1 MAHPDHD
8 PVAARR
14 ALAHALGAYL
24 DRVRVR
30 DAVALW
36 SAHFEGQGSLFVALN
51 RYCRQVAE
59 SYGLV
64 GLEAE
69 LHLRVFRALQGDPRA
84 LPDDPLSQPPGDDER
99 TAPAALDA
107 LASAGPPSRPGPPRS
122 EPPSG
127 SGAGSHRSAA
137 LLQVFYAAIESQL
150 ARDLPPGITPARVRR
165 TLIKHAAGL
174 PRPQQHA
181 ASLWWS
187 NQVSVLGG
195 DWPAGGH
202 GTALVNVIYVSLAEL
217 VGPVRA
223 DQCFTQAVA
232 RLERG
237 GDPAHA
243 EIRRYL

>member
-1 MAHPDHD
+1 MPRTDHD
-8 PVAARR
+8 PITARR
-14 ALAHALGAYL
+14 ALAQALGAYL
-24 DRVRVR
+24 DRVRLR

-36 SAHFEGQGSLFVALN
+36 RRHFEGQGSQFSALH
-51 RYCRQVAE
+51 RYCRQVAQ

-69 LHLRVFRALQGDPRA
+69 LHLKIFRALQADPRE
-84 LPDDPLSQPPGDDER
+84 LPEDPLSLPPEEGER
-99 TAPAALDA
+99 TAPAALEPA
-107 LASAGPPSRPGPPRS
+107 LPGGGPDRNATNH
-122 EPPSG
+122 
-127 SGAGSHRSAA
+127 GAR
-137 LLQVFYAAIESQL
+137 LLQSFYAAIEEQL

-165 TLIKHAAGL
+165 TLIRHAAAL

-187 NQVSVLGG
+187 NQVVALGG
-195 DWPAGGH
+195 DWPPGGH
-202 GTALVNVIYVSLAEL
+202 GTALVNVIYVALAEL

-232 RLERG
+232 RLEH
-237 GDPAHA
+237 GDEPAHA